1 MEEKGKKK
9 INDFV
14 ELFTMLWGMR
24 KTFFFKVWPITF
36 ILSCIWILP
45 QPRTYECTT
54 TVAPESSDD
63 SPTGSLSSLA
73 SSFGIDLGGSSND
86 AIYPQIYPDLFGST
100 EFLSELSDIQI
111 RTKDGE
117 VATDYFDYLKNHQ
130 KENKLLY
137 PLTWSMLKL
146 KEMRGKKEASIT
158 GKDGKRFDP
167 FNLTK
172 ETTGIFKAMQFN
184 IKCSHSKT
192 TDIVTI
198 SVKDQD
204 PLVAA
209 LMCDSV
215 KAHLQNYITDYRTR
229 KARVDAEHYR
239 NLLEQARVE
248 YQKAIDNYSVFCDAH
263 REITLP
269 SYDTKR
275 TQLENEMEQK
285 LGLMNAVSARYEAAE
300 AKVQEVTPVFTTIK
314 NSTVPVKA
322 SAPKRMIFVMTMLIL
337 ATMGTVVWKL
347 RRELWEWF

>member
-1 MEEKGKKK
+1 MEENKKKK

-14 ELFTMLWGMR
+14 ELFTTLWKMR

-36 ILSCIWILP
+36 VLSCIWVFP
-45 QPRTYECTT
+45 KPRTYECTT
-54 TVAPESSDD
+54 TVAPEESDASSA
-63 SPTGSLSSLA
+63 GSLSSLA
-73 SSFGIDLGGSSND
+73 SSFGVDLGGSSSD
-86 AIYPQIYPDLFGST
+86 AIYPKIYPDLFEST
-100 EFLSELSDIQI
+100 EFLCELCDIQI
-111 RTKDGE
+111 QTKDGD
-117 VATDYFDYLKNHQ
+117 VKTDYYDYLKNHQ
-130 KENKLLY
+130 KQNMLLY
-137 PLTWSMLKL
+137 PLTWTMLKL
-146 KEMRGKKEASIT
+146 KEMSSTKEAPIE

-172 ETTGIFKAMQFN
+172 ETTGIFKLMQLS

-198 SVKDQD
+198 TVRDQD

-215 KAHLQNYITDYRTR
+215 KEHLQRYITDYRTR

-239 NLLEQARVE
+239 SLLAQAQVE
-248 YQKAIDNYSVFCDAH
+248 YQLAIDKYAAFCDAH
-263 REITLP
+263 RDITLP
-269 SYDTKR
+269 SYETTR

-322 SAPKRMIFVMTMLIL
+322 AAPKRMFFVLGMLIL
-337 ATMGTVVWKL
+337 STLGTIAWKL